1 MSDGNSSVSAQLLT
15 VQEIATAMRV
25 SEMTVYRLI
34 RDGRLG
40 AVRIGKHL
48 RVPREEFQSFLN
60 SNVVNVSV
68 SANGAGA

>member
-1 MSDGNSSVSAQLLT
+1 MAEQLLT
-15 VQEIATAMRV
+15 VQEIASAMRV

-48 RVPREEFQSFLN
+48 RVSREEFHAFLD
-60 SNVVNVSV
+60 SNAVIATPAAVTS
-68 SANGAGA
+68 